1 MRHYADLLCTTSALR
16 ILLINRQR
24 RCRSSLAYRGW
35 RLEQRVACEHLEPCC
50 RLVGRFAVPSGC
62 ECDTVTC
69 GGSEG
74 HAVSPH
80 DWRCKSKHQAAPS
93 LLLSVLTCAL
103 YLQLIF
109 SRETLITAVNERWSS
124 DQKEGKFKR
133 TVVCSWLKQALAQVR
148 ACTSSCQSE
157 Q

>member
-1 MRHYADLLCTTSALR
+1 MRHDADLLCTTSALC
-16 ILLINRQR
+16 ILLISRQR

-35 RLEQRVACEHLEPCC
+35 RLEQRVACENLEP
-50 RLVGRFAVPSGC
+50 GRFAVPSGC
-62 ECDTVTC
+62 KCDTVTC
-69 GGSEG
+69 GASEG

-80 DWRCKSKHQAAPS
+80 EWRCKSKDQAAAP

-109 SRETLITAVNERWSS
+109 SRQTLITAVNERWSS